1 MENYTLGPPDYKS
14 SALSTWPVPL
24 ALGKCPKHLA
34 GTQAPSQHP
43 KHLASTLS
51 TQPLCLSDG
60 VNSHKNVPVIFRL
73 IFNLKLLFYGIW
85 EEGCIGLKLHCHC
98 KFTVVNNDNASL
110 KKEKKNDL
118 LGKKHFRKVLLIL
131 VCIKFFQY
139 KVKTNS
145 EIIKVKHKITWD
157 TGL

>member
-1 MENYTLGPPDYKS
+1 MDHQITS
-14 SALSTWPVPL
+14 PVPL
-24 ALGKCPKHLA
+24 KHLA

-60 VNSHKNVPVIFRL
+60 VHSHKNVPVIFQF
-73 IFNLKLLFYGIW
+73 IFNLKLLFCDTW
-85 EEGCIGLKLHCHC
+85 EEGCIGPKIHCHC
-98 KFTVVNNDNASL
+98 KFTVVNNNNASL
-110 KKEKKNDL
+110 KKKK
-118 LGKKHFRKVLLIL
+118 RLLIL
-131 VCIKFFQY
+131 LRMKFFQY

-157 TGL
+157 TDCNRGLNL

>member
-1 MENYTLGPPDYKS
+1 MENYTLGPPDYRS

-34 GTQAPSQHP
+34 GTQAPSQHL

-60 VNSHKNVPVIFRL
+60 VHLHKNVPVIFQF
-73 IFNLKLLFYGIW
+73 IFNLKLLCCGTW
-85 EEGCIGLKLHCHC
+85 EEGCIGPKIHCHC
-98 KFTVVNNDNASL
+98 KFTVVNNDYASL
-110 KKEKKNDL
+110 KKKNDL
-118 LGKKHFRKVLLIL
+118 LGKKHFKKGLLIL

-157 TGL
+157 PG

>member
-1 MENYTLGPPDYKS
+1 MENYNLGPPDYKS

-60 VNSHKNVPVIFRL
+60 VHLHKNVPVIFRF
-73 IFNLKLLFYGIW
+73 IFNLKLLCCGTW
-85 EEGCIGLKLHCHC
+85 EGGSFGPKIHCHC
-98 KFTVVNNDNASL
+98 KFTAINNDNASL
-110 KKEKKNDL
+110 KKEKNDL
-118 LGKKHFRKVLLIL
+118 LGKKHLEKGLLIL
-131 VCIKFFQY
+131 V
-139 KVKTNS
+139 
-145 EIIKVKHKITWD
+145 
-157 TGL
+157 